1 MTKNEYIASIM
12 LEAAELLKEDTM
24 ISLNEGF
31 TKDTKIA
38 KNISEEIKNS
48 INFTQ
53 TEKDKA
59 IRWLDDNGDKIE
71 ILAKLAKRNLNKLE
85 NRGKIWDTAI
95 LVTMPTI
102 IIPFILGII
111 WMIIQNFSKLD
122 SNLNKTH
129 SNLKGIKRKL
139 NQIDKSKLSR
149 IQLIQY
155 EKIMDAIN
163 EYEDF
168 TTSKIKIENQ

>member
-24 ISLNEGF
+24 ISLNEGL

-38 KNISEEIKNS
+38 KNMSEEIKNS

-59 IRWLDDNGDKIE
+59 INWLNSNSDKIE
-71 ILAKLAKRNLNKLE
+71 KLVKLANKNNENLDKSDRKFMILFMATIPTVILPFIF
-85 NRGKIWDTAI
+85 GIIYSI
-95 LVTMPTI
+95 LVSIRT
-102 IIPFILGII
+102 
-111 WMIIQNFSKLD
+111 
-122 SNLNKTH
+122 SNVSNTRV
-129 SNLKGIKRKL
+129 NLKTIKRKL
-139 NQIDKSKLSR
+139 SQIDKSKLSKT
-149 IQLIQY
+149 QLNQF
-155 EKIMDAIN
+155 ERIMDAIN

>member
-12 LEAAELLKEDTM
+12 LEAAELLKDDTM
-24 ISLNEGF
+24 ISLNEGL

-38 KNISEEIKNS
+38 KNMSEEIKNS

-59 IRWLDDNGDKIE
+59 INWLNSNSDKIE
-71 ILAKLAKRNLNKLE
+71 KLVKLANKNNENLNKADRKFIILFMTTMP
-85 NRGKIWDTAI
+85 TAI
-95 LVTMPTI
+95 LPI
-102 IIPFILGII
+102 FFGII
-111 WMIIQNFSKLD
+111 YSILASIRT
-122 SNLNKTH
+122 SNISNTRV
-129 SNLKGIKRKL
+129 NLKTIKRKL
-139 NQIDKSKLSR
+139 SQIDKSKLSKT
-149 IQLIQY
+149 QLNQF
-155 EKIMDAIN
+155 ERIMDAIN

>member
-12 LEAAELLKEDTM
+12 LEAAELLKDDTM
-24 ISLNEGF
+24 ISLNEGL

-38 KNISEEIKNS
+38 KNMSEEIKNS

-59 IRWLDDNGDKIE
+59 INWLNSNSDKIE
-71 ILAKLAKRNLNKLE
+71 KLVKLANKNNENLNKAD
-85 NRGKIWDTAI
+85 RKFII
-95 LVTMPTI
+95 LFMTTMPTV
-102 IIPFILGII
+102 ILPLFFGII
-111 WMIIQNFSKLD
+111 YSILASIRT
-122 SNLNKTH
+122 SNISNTRV
-129 SNLKGIKRKL
+129 NLKTIKRKL
-139 NQIDKSKLSR
+139 SQIDKSKLSKT
-149 IQLIQY
+149 QLNQF
-155 EKIMDAIN
+155 ERIMDAIN